1 MHKIKTVL
9 SDDALEK
16 QINILAKKITKDYQ
30 NKNLLLIGILKGSV
44 IFLSDLVRELWR
56 QGLTDCELD
65 FMGISSYGKDT
76 ESSKNPHITKDLDT
90 DIREKHILLV
100 EDIVDT
106 GYSLDALRRI
116 LLQRQPAS
124 LKTVVLLSKDTRRE
138 VDVPIEYIGFKID
151 GWVEGYGLDTDELYR
166 GRPEVVEVIDP

>member
-1 MHKIKTVL
+1 MRNIKTVL
-9 SDDALEK
+9 TDDVLNK
-16 QINILAKKITKDYQ
+16 QINVLATRISKDYK
-30 NKNLLLIGILKGSV
+30 NKNLLLAGILKGSV

-56 QGLTDCELD
+56 QGLADCEID

-90 DIREKHILLV
+90 DIRKRHVLLV
-100 EDIVDT
+100 EDIIDT
-106 GYSLDALRRI
+106 GYSLDALYRI

-124 LKTVVLLSKDTRRE
+124 LKIVVLLSKDSRRG
-138 VDVPIEYIGFKID
+138 VDVPIEYVGFKID

-166 GRPEVVEVIDP
+166 GRPEVVEVIDF